1 MINPN
6 QTYQE
11 NIEDRTTGSID
22 APLSG
27 RGVFRNSDR
36 IQPNGSSLNLD
47 DDRGTLSKS
56 KGVVNRL
63 QNFLDF
69 DP

>member
-11 NIEDRTTGSID
+11 NIEDMTTGSID

-27 RGVFRNSDR
+27 RGFFRNADR
-36 IQPNGSSLNLD
+36 IQPNWSSLNLD
-47 DDRGTLSKS
+47 GDMGTLSKS

-63 QNFLDF
+63 QKFLDS